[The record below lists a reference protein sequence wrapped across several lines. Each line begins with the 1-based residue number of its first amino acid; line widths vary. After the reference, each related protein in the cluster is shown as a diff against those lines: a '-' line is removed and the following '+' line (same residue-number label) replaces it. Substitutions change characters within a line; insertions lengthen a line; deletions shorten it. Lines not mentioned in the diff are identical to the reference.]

1 MKNIAIYGAGG
12 FGRETACLLR
22 EINEM
27 TPGTWNFVGFFDDG
41 VPAGTRN
48 GQGKV
53 LGGMDALNTWNG
65 ELALVFAI
73 AAPKTIEALSG
84 KVSNPNITFP
94 NIIAPTARIMDPAT
108 LTLGKGNLIS
118 HQSSISCDIELGNF
132 NLFNTQIYIG
142 HDSKIGS
149 FNVFNTCIRI
159 SGNVTIGDRNFFGV
173 SSVVLQ
179 GVSLG
184 NDVTLGANSVLL
196 RTPKDGM
203 TYVGNP
209 ATLFKF

>member
-1 MKNIAIYGAGG
+1 MKNVAIYGAGG

-22 EINEM
+22 EINEAF
-27 TPGTWNFVGFFDDG
+27 PGTWNFVGFFDDG
-41 VPAGTRN
+41 IPEGTRN
-48 GQGKV
+48 NQGQI
-53 LGGMDALNTWNG
+53 LGGMDALNAWNG

-73 AAPKTIEALSG
+73 ATPRVIETLVG
-84 KVSNPNITFP
+84 KITNPNITFP
-94 NIIAPTARIMDPAT
+94 NIIAPSARIMDPAT
-108 LTLGKGNLIS
+108 LALGEGNLIS

-132 NLFNTQIYIG
+132 NLFNTQIYLG
-142 HDSKIGS
+142 HDSKIGD
-149 FNVFNTCIRI
+149 FNVFNTCVRI
-159 SGNVTIGDRNFFGV
+159 SGNVSTGNRNFFGV

-184 NDVTLGANSVLL
+184 NDVTLGANSVLV
-196 RTPKDGM
+196 RTPKDGK